1 MPSKAPPSIV
11 RSLSIRFALIT
22 GLLLSVVGG
31 ALYLALQH
39 KLEGRD
45 QEELVSRIELIRYY
59 LKDDATIDVLTST
72 QEYSLPSDFVETV
85 WLELGTAML
94 DNLDQLRTRTDQ
106 STWRQQAAGT
116 PISFYTYGLMLGLVP
131 KPNAAAA
138 ALTLTLR
145 YVATPTWD
153 ATNGFEKL
161 ATDHH
166 HIPVYR
172 AAQLYFE
179 AVGYDQH
186 FARAER
192 FRSIWE
198 TECERVREYYAHRMQ
213 ERGAR

>member
-1 MPSKAPPSIV
+1 MTAAETYTFW
-11 RSLSIRFALIT
+11 R
-22 GLLLSVVGG
+22 
-31 ALYLALQH
+31 
-39 KLEGRD
+39 
-45 QEELVSRIELIRYY
+45 ELTTEPNTTIWPDATVLVNFLRPAMSETNRRIRYY
-59 LKDDATIDVLTST
+59 LKDSTSIDVLTST
-72 QEYSLPSDFVETV
+72 QEYDLPSDFVETV

-106 STWRQQAAGT
+106 STWRQQAAST
-116 PISFYTYGLMLGLVP
+116 PTSFYTYGLMLGLVP

-179 AVGYDQH
+179 AHGYDQH
-186 FARAER
+186 FARAAR
-192 FRSIWE
+192 FQAIWE
-198 TECERVREYYAHRMQ
+198 TECERVREFYAHRLQ